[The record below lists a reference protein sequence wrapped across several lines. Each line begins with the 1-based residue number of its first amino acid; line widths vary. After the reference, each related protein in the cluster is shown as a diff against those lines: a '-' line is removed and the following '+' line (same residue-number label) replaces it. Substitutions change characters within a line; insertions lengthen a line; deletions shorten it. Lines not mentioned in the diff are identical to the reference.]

1 MAGKSIARQP
11 TARAAAYAA
20 ALAERREHQR
30 RERLALISTLD
41 CLQPASEAELVR
53 LLDLAVLR
61 AFLPG
66 TRILSDMQPGKY
78 LHFIIQ
84 GSVRLILHD
93 KDGRE
98 VLLGVLGR
106 GDCYGEGPLFGDLFR
121 RAGVVAETSC
131 MVVQF
136 QLEELQDLLPSMPQ
150 LQSALRQVYRQRL
163 IESTLGRVPLF
174 SRMSAVER
182 LNLAGLMQPLH
193 FARGDLIMRQ
203 GEPGDS
209 FYLVEA
215 GHVIVERDGQT
226 MASLDEG
233 DFFGEISLLCDT
245 SHNASCRAMTPT
257 DVLVLPGPEFH
268 HLLEQRPDIEQHLRD
283 VVEERLNN
291 ALEKQNNREQARRVA
306 LAINHGLRRGSHLLV
321 RTPELCPPDC
331 RICEQACAGRH
342 GQTRIHLNGVQ
353 FGELDILDT
362 CRQCHVG
369 AECVEACPVNA
380 FEWNERGAL
389 TITEACTGC
398 GACVEACP
406 YQAVSSVPRAPNG
419 KSGLLWQL
427 WSRVQQGSQRLLQHD
442 IIPIEPKYTHRAD
455 KCDFCVGYSD
465 LACLSQCP
473 TGSLKLV
480 PVEEVF
486 PL

>member
-20 ALAERREHQR
+20 AMAERRERQR

-66 TRILSDMQPGKY
+66 TRILSETEPGKY
-78 LHFIIQ
+78 LHFILQ
-84 GSVRLILHD
+84 GSVRLVLHD

-106 GDCYGEGPLFGDLFR
+106 GDCYGEGPLFGHLFR
-121 RAGVVAETSC
+121 RAGVIAETNC

-136 QLEELQDLLPSMPQ
+136 QLDDLRALLPSMPQ
-150 LQSALRQVYRQRL
+150 LQAALRQVYRQRL

-174 SRMSAVER
+174 SHMSPLER
-182 LNLAGLMQPLH
+182 LNLASLMQPTH

-209 FYLVEA
+209 FYVVEA

-245 SHNASCRAMTPT
+245 PHNASIRAMTPT

-268 HLLEQRPDIEQHLRD
+268 HLLEQRPSIEAHLRT
-283 VVEERLNN
+283 VVEQRLNN
-291 ALEKQNNREQARRVA
+291 ALERQNNRERTRRVA

-331 RICEQACAGRH
+331 RICEQACADRH
-342 GQTRIHLNGVQ
+342 GQTRLHINGVQ
-353 FGELDILDT
+353 IGELDILDA

-369 AECVEACPVNA
+369 AECIEACPVDA
-380 FEWNERGAL
+380 FVWNERGAL
-389 TITEACTGC
+389 TITDACTGC

-406 YQAVSSVPRAPNG
+406 YDAVTRVPRSSNNRQ
-419 KSGLLWQL
+419 GLLWQL
-427 WSRVQQGSQRLLQHD
+427 WDQVQQRSRQIMQRD
-442 IIPIEPKYTHRAD
+442 VIPLEAHYTHRAD
-455 KCDFCVGYSD
+455 KCDLCIGHSD
-465 LACLSQCP
+465 LACLSACP
-473 TGSLKLV
+473 TGSLRRV